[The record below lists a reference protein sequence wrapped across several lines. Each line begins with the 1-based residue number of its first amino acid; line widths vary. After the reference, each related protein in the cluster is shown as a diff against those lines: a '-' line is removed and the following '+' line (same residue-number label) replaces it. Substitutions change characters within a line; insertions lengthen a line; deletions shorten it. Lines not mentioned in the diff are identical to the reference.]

1 MAILRRIGKWLS
13 VLGVVLFAAAAGLF
27 LAGCRQVSPPEKPKE
42 EPKAAPPQTPPSAE
56 KGQEKGTQKAAD
68 EKAPP
73 KESPK
78 PQPPKGKGVD
88 VEETEQG
95 QPVPRNLL
103 E

>member
-27 LAGCRQVSPPEKPKE
+27 LAGCRQVSPPETPKE
-42 EPKAAPPQTPPSAE
+42 EPKAAPPQTPPPAE
-56 KGQEKGTQKAAD
+56 KGGQEGTQKAAD

-73 KESPK
+73 K

-88 VEETEQG
+88 VKETEEG